1 MRYYDG
7 ELSEE
12 EAAELE
18 RTLDG
23 QSARVVAGLDQL
35 GSVLRAVSERD
46 SEAAG
51 DIAGSVLER
60 IAADEAQPAP
70 AAVAIRPAAR
80 WVAPAAVAALALA
93 ASVALYLGSGQ
104 EPPSP
109 VARTAS
115 RATLPAEPVQTV
127 APVVAPPQ
135 PEAPAVEEEDV
146 PPAVAIEAVD
156 FGSHNGA
163 IFMVSAGAEAE
174 ATPVV
179 WLTDDAAPRTE
190 PL

>member
-35 GSVLRAVSERD
+35 GSVLRAVSERR

-115 RATLPAEPVQTV
+115 RATLPAEPV

-135 PEAPAVEEEDV
+135 PEAPTAEEEDV

>member
-35 GSVLRAVSERD
+35 GSVLRAVSERR

-109 VARTAS
+109 VARRPRWRSKRST
-115 RATLPAEPVQTV
+115 
-127 APVVAPPQ
+127 
-135 PEAPAVEEEDV
+135 
-146 PPAVAIEAVD
+146 
-156 FGSHNGA
+156 
-163 IFMVSAGAEAE
+163 SARTMEHSSWCRRG
-174 ATPVV
+174 
-179 WLTDDAAPRTE
+179 PR
-190 PL
+190 PRPRPSSG